1 MLEWS
6 LAFGKAYAGAIDRG
20 EVWNGAEPPEIFPGL
35 TEWYNDFHRLSRD
48 RQIGMA
54 VGPIP
59 HSTIMAHIDGWPQ
72 EDADMFEAC
81 MDAMDA
87 VYLKSISSKSEKP
100 EQTVSNEPVGA
111 AFARM
116 FGHKMK

>member
-6 LAFGKAYAGAIDRG
+6 LAYGKAYAEAMESGGDWHG
-20 EVWNGAEPPEIFPGL
+20 SDPPDLLPGL
-35 TEWYNDFHRLSRD
+35 VEWYGDFHRLSKD

-54 VGPIP
+54 VGPLP
-59 HSTIMAHIDGWPQ
+59 HSTIMVHTAGWPDD
-72 EDADMFEAC
+72 EAEMFEAC

-87 VYLKSISSKSEKP
+87 AYLKNIGKKP
-100 EQTVSNEPVGA
+100 QEAPQPISNEPVGQ

-116 FGHKMK
+116 FGHKMR

>member
-6 LAFGKAYAGAIDRG
+6 LAHGKAYAEAMDKGDAWIGSD
-20 EVWNGAEPPEIFPGL
+20 PPDLLPGL
-35 TEWYNDFHRLSRD
+35 VEWYGDFHRLSKD

-54 VGPIP
+54 AGPIP
-59 HSTIMAHIDGWPQ
+59 HSTIINHTSGWPD

-87 VYLKSISSKSEKP
+87 AYLKNIGKKP
-100 EQTVSNEPVGA
+100 EPAPEPLSQEPVGS

-116 FGHKMK
+116 FGHKIK